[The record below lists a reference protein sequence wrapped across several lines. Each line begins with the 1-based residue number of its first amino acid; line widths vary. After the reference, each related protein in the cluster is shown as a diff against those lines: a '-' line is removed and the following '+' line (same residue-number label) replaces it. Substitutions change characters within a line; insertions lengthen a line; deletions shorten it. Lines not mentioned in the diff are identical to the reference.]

1 MEVLFF
7 VLMYFILSFPP
18 RVAAVREESQ
28 IEQPRVRDVERQVS
42 TAESGI
48 SSRGSHARQ

>member
-7 VLMYFILSFPP
+7 VLVFYSIIPA

-42 TAESGI
+42 TAESRI
-48 SSRGSHARQ
+48 SSRGSHARE